1 MSQSNNNNG
10 WSFPVIWEKIKFN
23 AKRFGRATTRQVL
36 LMYYVLKSEE
46 TSRTDKALIYSSL
59 AYLILPINLI
69 PLRRHPILGWFDEA
83 ASIAIAFQKIRQNI
97 TPEMEQQVDQTLDSW
112 FPDFTSYEEV
122 D

>member
-1 MSQSNNNNG
+1 M
-10 WSFPVIWEKIKFN
+10 W
-23 AKRFGRATTRQVL
+23 A
-36 LMYYVLKSEE
+36 E
-46 TSRTDKALIYSSL
+46 TVM
-59 AYLILPINLI
+59 
-69 PLRRHPILGWFDEA
+69 RRHPILGWFDEA